1 MGTEILIIRDTEN
14 IGLAYVLNNL
24 ALAYLDRMKFK
35 SAKLSFEKSITI
47 LRHYFPDTHISISRI
62 EKNMTLVAAATLSYM

>member
-1 MGTEILIIRDTEN
+1 MFIWVYYFFLNSDNET

-35 SAKLSFEKSITI
+35 SAKLSFEKATTI
-47 LRHYFPDTHISISRI
+47 LKGYYSEQHSS
-62 EKNMTLVAAATLSYM
+62 L

>member
-1 MGTEILIIRDTEN
+1 MFIWVFLFNLKYNRDNET

-35 SAKLSFEKSITI
+35 SAKLSFDKAI
-47 LRHYFPDTHISISRI
+47 
-62 EKNMTLVAAATLSYM
+62 